1 MFSISDKKIYLLG
14 KNRDAAIA
22 YFKLKGKFE
31 ISGFIDNEAKEE
43 STFCG
48 TRCYTLRKMK
58 NLGGG

>member
-31 ISGFIDNEAKEE
+31 ILGFIDNEA
-43 STFCG
+43 S
-48 TRCYTLRKMK
+48 
-58 NLGGG
+58 LGSPWSFLD